1 MTINL
6 WPEHMAMMVA
16 LQPTM
21 LELLPQL
28 RPVADCWQP
37 SDFLPDLAR
46 EDWHERVEELRADAA
61 VLSDDVLVV
70 LVGNIVTE
78 EALPSYQTALN
89 RFPGMTDPTG
99 TDTNPWAQW
108 SRGWTAE
115 EKRHGDL
122 TRAYLLLSGRVCM
135 RAVEVTVQHLLR
147 NGFDTR
153 ADGDPYR
160 GLAYASFQ
168 EHATKTSWNQLGK
181 LCGEQGAP
189 LLHRICGVVAA
200 DEARHER
207 VYVSLL
213 REVVVRD
220 PNGALEALEATL
232 CRSIVMPAKLMN
244 DGKDRQLFTHFAD
257 VGQRIGVYG
266 LDDYADN
273 MQQLIATLG
282 LTDLKGLSSNAER
295 AREAICA
302 LPVRFRALA
311 DERRE
316 RPARPIAFSWINDRW
331 A

>member
-1 MTINL
+1 MTVDP

-16 LQPTM
+16 LQPTV

-28 RPVADCWQP
+28 RPTADCWQP
-37 SDFLPDLAR
+37 SDFLPNLER
-46 EDWHERVEELRADAA
+46 EDWHDRVEELRADAA
-61 VLSDDVLVV
+61 VLSDEILVV

-89 RFPGMTDPTG
+89 RFAGMTDPTG
-99 TDTNPWAQW
+99 TDANPWAQW

-115 EKRHGDL
+115 EKRHGDV
-122 TRAYLLLSGRVCM
+122 TRAYLLLSGRVNM
-135 RAVEVTVQHLLR
+135 RTVEVTVQHLLR
-147 NGFDTR
+147 GGFDTR

-168 EHATKTSWNQLGK
+168 EHATKTSWSQLGK
-181 LCGEQGAP
+181 LCGDLGAP

-207 VYVSLL
+207 VYASLL
-213 REVVVRD
+213 REVVARD

-232 CRSIVMPAKLMN
+232 CRSIVMPAKNMS

-266 LDDYADN
+266 LADYADN
-273 MQQLIATLG
+273 MQQLVTTLG
-282 LTDLKGLSSNAER
+282 LAQLKGLSSEAAR
-295 AREAICA
+295 AQETICT
-302 LPVRFRALA
+302 LPARFRALA
-311 DERRE
+311 EERRA
-316 RPARPIAFSWINDRW
+316 RPARPVAFSWIHDRSV
-331 A
+331 